1 MSSLQISKD
10 CYFKKSTQENT
21 QKTTQGTTQEP
32 EESCNDILAVEKQ
45 RFEEEK
51 EGMNIVLNWL
61 IRKNPQ
67 IFIAIIRRNIFIV

>member
-1 MSSLQISKD
+1 MIYLMVSVLYFTASAALTAMSSLQISKD

-51 EGMNIVLNWL
+51 EGMNIVLN
-61 IRKNPQ
+61 
-67 IFIAIIRRNIFIV
+67 